1 MPQNPMNVPGVF
13 DLGALA
19 AARESQEKAAQ
30 VQATKATNPIAS
42 KVILDVTTADFEQLV
57 INQSANVPVVIDL
70 WATWCGPC
78 KQLSPVLEQ
87 LALEYNG
94 QFVLAKID
102 VDAEPQIS
110 AAFQVQS
117 IPTVFVAIGGQV
129 APLFQGAQPYPQVK
143 QVIDAVLAQAKQ
155 LGVTGTVGDLDSQNK
170 EAPEQIIS
178 DPRFDAAESALEQ
191 GDWDSAAAAY
201 QQVLAATPN
210 DPIAKIGLLNVALLK
225 RMDGVDLASAI
236 ANAGADIESQLI
248 AADAQFMQNDFAGA
262 FSRLIELVKNT
273 SGKEREQVRDR
284 LIELFD
290 IAGPTDPAVVKAR
303 TALANALF

>member
-1 MPQNPMNVPGVF
+1 MNLQGAI
-13 DLGALA
+13 DLGAVA
-19 AARESQEKAAQ
+19 AAREAEAKAAQ
-30 VQATKATNPIAS
+30 VQATKESNPIS
-42 KVILDVTTADFEQLV
+42 EKLIIDVTTADFEQLV
-57 INQSANVPVVIDL
+57 IKQSANVPVVIDL

-94 QFVLAKID
+94 KFVLAKID

-143 QVIDAVLAQAKQ
+143 QVIDAVLEQAKQ
-155 LGVTGTVGDLDSQNK
+155 LGVTGLVEGATGEVA
-170 EAPEQIIS
+170 EAEAVS

-191 GDWDSAAAAY
+191 GDWDGAIAAY

-210 DPIAKIGLLNVALLK
+210 DAIAKIGMLNVQLLK
-225 RMDGVDLASAI
+225 RTDGIDFEQAVNTS
-236 ANAGADIESQLI
+236 NTDIESQLK
-248 AADAQFMQNDFAGA
+248 AADAQFMMNDFTAA
-262 FSRLIELVKNT
+262 FNRLIELVKNNQ
-273 SGKEREQVRDR
+273 GKEREQVRDR
-284 LIELFD
+284 LLELFD
-290 IAGPTDPAVVKAR
+290 IAGPTDPAVIKAR
-303 TALANALF
+303 TDLANALF

>member
-1 MPQNPMNVPGVF
+1 MSQNSMNLQGAI
-13 DLGALA
+13 DLGAVA
-19 AARESQEKAAQ
+19 AAREAEAKAAQ
-30 VQATKATNPIAS
+30 VQATKESNPIS
-42 KVILDVTTADFEQLV
+42 EKLIIDVTTADFEQLV
-57 INQSANVPVVIDL
+57 IKQSANVPVVIDL

-94 QFVLAKID
+94 KFVLAKID

-143 QVIDAVLAQAKQ
+143 QVIDAVLEQAKQ
-155 LGVTGTVGDLDSQNK
+155 LGVTGLVEGATGEVA
-170 EAPEQIIS
+170 EAEAVS

-191 GDWDSAAAAY
+191 GDWDGAIAAY

-210 DPIAKIGLLNVALLK
+210 DAIAKIGMLNVQLLK
-225 RMDGVDLASAI
+225 RTDGIDFEQAVNTS
-236 ANAGADIESQLI
+236 NTDIESQLK
-248 AADAQFMQNDFAGA
+248 AADAQFMMNDFTAA
-262 FSRLIELVKNT
+262 FNRLIELVKNNQ
-273 SGKEREQVRDR
+273 GKEREQVRDR
-284 LIELFD
+284 LLELFD
-290 IAGPTDPAVVKAR
+290 IAGPTDPAVIKAR
-303 TALANALF
+303 TDLANALF

>member
-1 MPQNPMNVPGVF
+1 MPQNPMNVPGVV

-155 LGVTGTVGDLDSQNK
+155 LGVTGTVGDVDAQNS
-170 EAPEQIIS
+170 EATEQVIS

-236 ANAGADIESQLI
+236 ASAGADMESQLI
-248 AADAQFMQNDFAGA
+248 AADALFMQNNFAEA
-262 FSRLIELVKNT
+262 FSKLIELIMVT

-290 IAGPTDPAVVKAR
+290 IAGPADTAVVKAR

>member
-1 MPQNPMNVPGVF
+1 MAQNPMNVPGVV

-19 AARESQEKAAQ
+19 QARETQEKAAQ
-30 VQATKATNPIAS
+30 LQATKATNPVAS

-57 INQSANVPVVIDL
+57 INQSTNVPVVIDL

-155 LGVTGTVGDLDSQNK
+155 LGVTGNVSGQVEADSTEQ
-170 EAPEQIIS
+170 PEPVS

-191 GDWDSAAAAY
+191 GDWDGALAAY
-201 QQVLAATPN
+201 QQVLASAPN
-210 DPIAKIGLLNVALLK
+210 DPIAKIGVLNVGLLK
-225 RMDGVDLASAI
+225 RTDGIDFESAI
-236 ANAGADIESQLI
+236 KSADSSMESQLR
-248 AADAQFMQNDFAGA
+248 AADAQFMLNDFAGA
-262 FSRLIELVKNT
+262 FTRLIELVKAT
-273 SGKEREQVRDR
+273 SGKDREQVRDR

-290 IAGPTDPAVVKAR
+290 IAGPSDPAVIKAR
-303 TALANALF
+303 AQLANALF

>member
-1 MPQNPMNVPGVF
+1 MAQNPMNLPGVV

-19 AARESQEKAAQ
+19 AARESKEQASQ
-30 VQATKATNPIAS
+30 VQANKAANPLAS

-57 INQSANVPVVIDL
+57 INQSANVPVLIDL

-94 QFVLAKID
+94 KFVLAKID

-155 LGVTGTVGDLDSQNK
+155 LGVNGSVNSAQDES
-170 EAPEQIIS
+170 PETAEQPVS
-178 DPRFDAAESALEQ
+178 DPRFDAAESALEN
-191 GDWDSAAAAY
+191 GDWDGAMAAY

-210 DPIAKIGLLNVALLK
+210 DPIAKIGILNVALLK
-225 RMDGVDLASAI
+225 RTDGLDFASAI
-236 ANAGADIESQLI
+236 ANADSSLDSQFI
-248 AADAQFMQNDFAGA
+248 AADAQFLMNDLSGA
-262 FSRLIELVKNT
+262 FTRLIDLVKVT

-284 LIELFD
+284 LVELFD
-290 IAGPTDPAVVKAR
+290 IIGPTDPTVIKAR
-303 TALANALF
+303 TQLANALF

>member
-1 MPQNPMNVPGVF
+1 MNLQGAV

-19 AARESQEKAAQ
+19 AVRESQEKASI
-30 VQATKATNPIAS
+30 VQANKAANPLAS

-78 KQLSPVLEQ
+78 KQLSPILEQ

-94 QFVLAKID
+94 KFVLAKID

-143 QVIDAVLAQAKQ
+143 QVIDAVLTQAKQ
-155 LGVTGTVGDLDSQNK
+155 LGVTGSLAET
-170 EAPEQIIS
+170 PEEIQQEVDQPIS
-178 DPRFDAAESALEQ
+178 DPRFDTAETALEA
-191 GDWDSAAAAY
+191 GDWDAALAAY
-201 QQVLAATPN
+201 QQVLSATPN
-210 DPIAKIGLLNVALLK
+210 DPIAKIGILNVALLK
-225 RMDGVDLASAI
+225 RTDGIDLT
-236 ANAGADIESQLI
+236 NAVSNPDSSVESQFL
-248 AADAQFMQNDFAGA
+248 AADAQFLMNDLAGA
-262 FSRLIELVKNT
+262 FTRLIELVKVT
-273 SGKEREQVRDR
+273 SGKDREQVRDR
-284 LIELFD
+284 LVELFD
-290 IAGPTDPAVVKAR
+290 IIGPTDPAVVKAR
-303 TALANALF
+303 TQLANALF

>member
-1 MPQNPMNVPGVF
+1 MAQNPLNMPGVV

-19 AARESQEKAAQ
+19 QARESQEKAAQ
-30 VQATKATNPIAS
+30 VQATKAANPLAS
-42 KVILDVTTADFEQLV
+42 KVILDVTTADFENLV
-57 INQSANVPVVIDL
+57 INQSANVPVVLDL

-94 QFVLAKID
+94 KFVLAKID

-155 LGVTGTVGDLDSQNK
+155 LGVTGSVAGEGLTQEDV
-170 EAPEQIIS
+170 ETQIPS

-191 GDWDSAAAAY
+191 GDWDGALAAY
-201 QQVLAATPN
+201 QQVLASTPN
-210 DPIAKIGLLNVALLK
+210 DPIAKIGILNVSLLK
-225 RMDGVDLASAI
+225 RTDGLDLDAAI
-236 ANAGADIESQLI
+236 SNAGTDLESQLV
-248 AADAQFMQNDFAGA
+248 AADAQFMLNDFAGA
-262 FSRLIELVKNT
+262 FSRLVELVKNNA
-273 SGKEREQVRDR
+273 GKDREQAKDR
-284 LIELFD
+284 LLELFD
-290 IAGPTDPAVVKAR
+290 IAGPTDPAVVKGR
-303 TALANALF
+303 TQLANALF

>member
-1 MPQNPMNVPGVF
+1 MPQNPMNVPGVV

-236 ANAGADIESQLI
+236 ANAGADIGSQLI
-248 AADAQFMQNDFAGA
+248 AADAQLMQNDFAGA

-284 LIELFD
+284 IIELFD